1 MYLYSKDYTG
11 DHSIFKYDFS
21 DDFEFITRVEATQMG
36 VNGQYVYYSSNEGVG
51 SNSSVKM
58 YKLDMNT
65 GSIEELD
72 ITTDDDR
79 CMVMDMQPIR
89 LYNEV
94 FIPVADD
101 YFVFYDTS
109 ADAFRALTR
118 S

>member
-1 MYLYSKDYTG
+1 
-11 DHSIFKYDFS
+11 
-21 DDFEFITRVEATQMG
+21 
-36 VNGQYVYYSSNEGVG
+36 
-51 SNSSVKM
+51 
-58 YKLDMNT
+58 MNT

-109 ADAFRALTR
+109 ADAFRALSR